1 MNKLVSRR
9 NRVLRVRNV
18 QHQQAL
24 AETVAARD
32 AQRSL
37 ENNAERIRT
46 IRGELFDGDGV
57 VDGASLAARRE
68 LASRLDQASR
78 QLEGAIYDARRKV
91 DQKEG
96 LRLIANREREIADK
110 LKARAIRAREEYRER
125 QIQKLPRSQPSA
137 TKGGED
143 A

>member
-37 ENNAERIRT
+37 ENNAERIRA
-46 IRGELFDGDGV
+46 IRGELFDGEGV

-68 LASRLDQASR
+68 LASRLDQAGR

-96 LRLIANREREIADK
+96 LRLIANREREIAGK

>member
-9 NRVLRVRNV
+9 NRVLRVRHV

-68 LASRLDQASR
+68 LASRLDQAGR

>member
-9 NRVLRVRNV
+9 NRVLRVRHV

-46 IRGELFDGDGV
+46 IRGELFDGEGV

-68 LASRLDQASR
+68 LASRLDQAGR

>member
-9 NRVLRVRNV
+9 NRVLRVRHV

-37 ENNAERIRT
+37 ENNAERIRA

-68 LASRLDQASR
+68 LASRLDQAGR

>member
-68 LASRLDQASR
+68 LASRLDQAGR

>member
-9 NRVLRVRNV
+9 NRVLRVRHV

-46 IRGELFDGDGV
+46 IRGELFDGDSV

-68 LASRLDQASR
+68 LASRLDQAGR

>member
-9 NRVLRVRNV
+9 NRVLRVRHV

-37 ENNAERIRT
+37 ESNAERIRT
-46 IRGELFDGDGV
+46 IRGELFDGEGV

-68 LASRLDQASR
+68 LASRLDQAGR